1 MPTSVEQTAD
11 RRRHDE
17 TAAAHGE
24 LHSLSLLCAA
34 AIEPAWTN
42 LSLQLDAHG
51 CHETRLRWVST
62 VVELLAA
69 LRDETYDC
77 LLIADGAATDCF
89 DGLDVLRAVRA
100 GGYGDPAVLLTS
112 RMTDDRWL
120 AALQLHCSVLTS
132 TRGWESRAL
141 VPMLRGEM
149 QRSEL
154 RRDNYRLSLAQH
166 RRLLRERDETEH
178 LLDQQRQILRE
189 LRGLV
194 ELPGECDSDNG
205 RPGLEG
211 GETPADRDA
220 GAVGVHASARVPE
233 ARPGQD
239 DTLKRELQR
248 PGHPVPPPDVLSRD
262 EVLQFYDE
270 MLRTYVMMGSGR
282 LSSEI
287 TRLAELLA
295 AARVSPRDAL
305 GMHLQR
311 VETLVRGLGSRS
323 SRHVL
328 SRADL
333 LALELTIQLGE
344 CYRRGGPRA

>member
-1 MPTSVEQTAD
+1 
-11 RRRHDE
+11 
-17 TAAAHGE
+17 

-34 AIEPAWTN
+34 AREPAWTN
-42 LSLQLDAHG
+42 LTLQLDAHG
-51 CHETRLRWVST
+51 CQESRFRWVSS

-77 LLIADGAATDCF
+77 LLIADADTF
-89 DGLDVLRAVRA
+89 DAFDALRAVRT
-100 GGYGDPAVLLTS
+100 GGYGDPAVLLTA
-112 RMTDDRWL
+112 RMTDERWL
-120 AALQLHCSVLTS
+120 AALQLQCSVLS
-132 TRGWESRAL
+132 SPRGWESRAL
-141 VPMLRGEM
+141 VPMLRSEL

-154 RRDNYRLSLAQH
+154 QRDNYRLSLAQH

-178 LLDQQRQILRE
+178 LLDQQRQILLE
-189 LRGLV
+189 LHGLV
-194 ELPGECDSDNG
+194 EFGPRSQA
-205 RPGLEG
+205 
-211 GETPADRDA
+211 PAWERDPDA
-220 GAVGVHASARVPE
+220 GSVRVAPTASPE
-233 ARPGQD
+233 
-239 DTLKRELQR
+239 
-248 PGHPVPPPDVLSRD
+248 VLGRD
-262 EVLQFYDE
+262 EVLHFYDE
-270 MLRTYVMMGSGR
+270 LLRTYVMMGSGR

-311 VETLVRGLGSRS
+311 VEKLVRGLGSRS

-344 CYRRGGPRA
+344 CYRQRPV